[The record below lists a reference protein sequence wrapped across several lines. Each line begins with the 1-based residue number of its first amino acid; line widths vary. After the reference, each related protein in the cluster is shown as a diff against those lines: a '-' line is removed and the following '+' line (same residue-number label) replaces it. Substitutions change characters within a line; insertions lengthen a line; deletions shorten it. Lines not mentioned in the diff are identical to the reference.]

1 MMFLS
6 LIYLTNKKL
15 VLFSK
20 VLIKLYEGQENGLI
34 LKQKLDKVKTRLRL
48 KVNIILFIQN
58 FSKIKFI

>member
-20 VLIKLYEGQENGLI
+20 VSIKLYEGQENGLI